1 MILIE
6 DLTQEDVMNAG
17 DIQLRRWRASFCQV
31 FEKRKGANKEIDM
44 MLPGYAFLTSQMRE
58 RGLVWK
64 AHDIDM
70 ALFEIRVAVGSDN
83 QSEAEADIEEEVII
97 DAPDIELDVNI
108 ISKSDDDEHIVI
120 GVVYEPDEEDTQ
132 GDYATEEEIR
142 KAAYS
147 FMENGQSYLVMHK
160 GVTADVCVLESYLA
174 PVDFELGGETVKK
187 GSWVLTSRIND
198 AEMWA
203 DIKSGEFTGYS
214 MGGTS
219 ER

>member
-1 MILIE
+1 MKRIE
-6 DLTQEDVMNAG
+6 DLTQDDITEAG
-17 DIQLRRWRASFCQV
+17 DIELHRWRSSFCQV
-31 FEKRKGANKEIDM
+31 FEKRQAANKEIDM
-44 MLPGYAFLTSQMRE
+44 MLPGYVFLTDTMRD

-70 ALFEIRVAVGSDN
+70 ALFEIRVAGSDD
-83 QSEAEADIEEEVII
+83 QSEAEADEEVMV
-97 DAPDIELDVNI
+97 DAPDIEKVDVNI
-108 ISKSDDDEHIVI
+108 ISKSDDDEHIVF

-142 KAAYS
+142 KAAYT
-147 FMENGQSYLVMHK
+147 FMENGQDYLVMHK
-160 GVTADVCVLESYLA
+160 GTPADVCVLESYLA
-174 PVDFELGGETVKK
+174 PVGFSVGEETVKK
-187 GSWVLTSRIND
+187 GSWMLTSRIND
-198 AEMWA
+198 AEMWV